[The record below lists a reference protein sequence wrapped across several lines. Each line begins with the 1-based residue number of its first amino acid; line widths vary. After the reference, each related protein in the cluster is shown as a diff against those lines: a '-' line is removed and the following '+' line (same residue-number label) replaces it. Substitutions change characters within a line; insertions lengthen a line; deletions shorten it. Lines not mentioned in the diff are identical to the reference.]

1 MKKLYLD
8 EMVKYDKDIESLYTY
23 KSTLLTEKDY
33 INNEYAIIQVSQ
45 KYYLIFIL
53 YIYIYLQIK
62 FTIKNLKSITC

>member
-23 KSTLLTEKDY
+23 KSTLLTEKDC

-62 FTIKNLKSITC
+62 FTTKILKSITC